1 MWDELSEE
9 VVTLSITSPNPMK
22 RGSPTGAR
30 SGEEGEFDSVTEFDD
45 DFLQQIDANS
55 EKADLAAIPVHFYTP
70 G

>member
-1 MWDELSEE
+1 
-9 VVTLSITSPNPMK
+9 MK

-45 DFLQQIDANS
+45 DFLQQIDAIS